1 MEGVQSISP
10 QKVVWHTDYS
20 ELRFT
25 RNSRCKEGT
34 LTFVFLPE
42 RRRCT
47 FYTRSTLP
55 VPGGRHSHQEQE
67 VETDRI
73 LYKETLL
80 E

>member
-10 QKVVWHTDYS
+10 QKVVWHTDHS

-47 FYTRSTLP
+47 SYMRNTLP
-55 VPGGRHSHQEQE
+55 APGGRHSDQGQE
-67 VETDRI
+67 VEMERI

-80 E
+80 K